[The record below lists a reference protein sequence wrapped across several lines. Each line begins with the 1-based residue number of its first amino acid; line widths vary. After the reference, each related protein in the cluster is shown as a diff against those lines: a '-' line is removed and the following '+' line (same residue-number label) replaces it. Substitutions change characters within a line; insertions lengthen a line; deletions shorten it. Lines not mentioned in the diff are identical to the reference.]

1 MPVHGIVDGII
12 IYVVE
17 IVLALALRIVTTGA
31 LEPMVFGIVLPI
43 VVFDI
48 VRITIF
54 FVTAS
59 ALFPVI
65 VLIVFYLVG
74 VRSFIYNLM
83 ALRTGF
89 EVLIFIRLPPKSVI
103 VVRSFVVFNF
113 AISTNLIVLSFI
125 IRVQTVS
132 VFAMIAFLGLISAGI
147 TRYPVFFGARMICS
161 TIALVLI
168 YFLTAFTFVPMVS
181 SVVAVAFGVR
191 MRLGF
196 KFFTAFTL
204 LPVHVLVGVILEFV
218 FEVVFYVLGFIV
230 TVCALFPVIF
240 SIHYP

>member
-1 MPVHGIVDGII
+1 VHVLVDEII

-17 IVLALALRIVTTGA
+17 IVIFHALHIVTTGA
-31 LEPMVFGIVLPI
+31 LEPVRFVIVLPI
-43 VVFDI
+43 VVYDF
-48 VRITIF
+48 VRAVIYN
-54 FVTAS
+54 VTAF
-59 ALFPVI
+59 ALFPVEVI
-65 VLIVFYLVG
+65 VVLVSVGVRISIYLLKAFGTSSVVLIFALTLPIAIGVFSLIVFG
-74 VRSFIYNLM
+74 TARGTDF
-83 ALRTGF
+83 
-89 EVLIFIRLPPKSVI
+89 
-103 VVRSFVVFNF
+103 
-113 AISTNLIVLSFI
+113 IVLAI
-125 IRVQTVS
+125 VIRVPAVH
-132 VFAMIAFLGLISAGI
+132 VLFMKAFFGFISAGI
-147 TRYPVFFGARMICS
+147 TRYPVLLGTPMICS

-196 KFFTAFTL
+196 KFFTAFAL

-230 TVCALFPVIF
+230 TVRALFPVIF